1 MSDAARQTERE
12 NIIKQLN
19 LSAQSALETLINSA
33 EAERT
38 QRVSDTFFYE
48 VIKKIK
54 KNRYDMRKEFDKTLA
69 NLKVHNA
76 TSNTATKDVTGY
88 VDKKSI
94 VSRAKGTWNEI
105 YQKFNVSITYNDFF
119 LRPEAF
125 SETSP
130 VSIKII
136 ENKIKEYQE
145 GNDTQDKFITY
156 FKNEVINEHVKIF
169 NEKYN
174 RTIDEI
180 NNKEYKGKKYI
191 DQFIFDIVFMNL
203 RTIYSIIRNKRYDKS
218 RKAFIELLKKIDET
232 VGAAINRGIKSYFKE
247 ALNDENMTIFN
258 KTVELV
264 ENDNEQ
270 YKVLDIFRL
279 SHLKQNEFAKVI
291 ETENFNTNEGEEKNH
306 FTPESNIVFIIE
318 EYFNKSG
325 KTLSS
330 MVNNQKKKLLMDKIN
345 KYIQN
350 DKKKGDGTIE
360 ITYNETDS
368 DPNKHG
374 YYVTTDPSLSP
385 TPIVKWYNDAADANT
400 NLDFGTNKQKII
412 NFQTMGEKQDNQDG
426 SLASV
431 FGSSLATLIKDEDVS
446 EEAREMANEKKEAIV
461 GDLITETFPSVL
473 GIEKILEGD
482 INRSIDSGEDNP
494 ILDAHTKAFID
505 KLVID
510 GDGFSTKERKKIG
523 NIINS
528 DKVMSGGAITGEKR
542 KKNRAVLQKLIS
554 YLDSDKFEKRL
565 HKEYEKSKIENDGK
579 TSKIDKKKI
588 RKLKDLYVKHLKKNV
603 SDNYVDYE
611 IDSAIDMLF
620 PNVYAQ
626 KLGTDPMPKIVET
639 NNELQTF
646 IYGRPKL
653 NDEVNPDPTKSNQK
667 PADQEKEPMGLDMMV
682 MRKTKDAQ
690 DDSMLSEMLG
700 VENLLFILN
709 QTGANTN
716 YIKDYYY
723 GKENDKH
730 REKPNYQYKEVK
742 KIQTK
747 RVNDLLQPKK
757 DDILSKKKYSEVG
770 KGNAKEK
777 YEKALSVAENSS
789 SKLKEGIGRIA
800 AVYEECKFN
809 NGDYNDYRKLGS
821 FIMLGL
827 KETSS
832 SSSSKSYSETVT
844 DKLYAKM
851 RIIRND
857 YTNTPPAKEDC
868 IDKLIDS
875 LKAGKVKEKKL
886 DAKGYTESR
895 MELLKKIQTE
905 SQIITATLEM
915 VQSQLKLDEITMSA
929 DTKTYSSDTSA
940 VFQKNMQ
947 KYIAA
952 FIKTDD
958 LITKA
963 IGDLENAIKATEKY
977 LEVKDPVLPTTT

>member
-1 MSDAARQTERE
+1 MATEYDNMKKE
-12 NIIKQLN
+12 QKIDVNKQIKE
-19 LSAQSALETLINSA
+19 SAQSALETLINRT
-33 EAERT
+33 EAEKP

-48 VIKKIK
+48 VIEEIK
-54 KNRYDMRKEFDKTLA
+54 KNRYYMRKEFDKTLK
-69 NLKVHNA
+69 NR
-76 TSNTATKDVTGY
+76 SVTGTG
-88 VDKKSI
+88 DKRSI

-105 YQKFNVSITYNDFF
+105 YQKFNASTYNDFF

-145 GNDTQDKFITY
+145 GDDAQDKFITY
-156 FKNEVINEHVKIF
+156 FKNKVINEHIENFKG
-169 NEKYN
+169 KYN
-174 RTIDEI
+174 STNRGAIKIDEI
-180 NNKEYKGKKYI
+180 GNGKIYNGKKYI

-218 RKAFIELLKKIDET
+218 RKAFIELLIDET

-360 ITYNETDS
+360 ITYENGS
-368 DPNKHG
+368 DPN
-374 YYVTTDPSLSP
+374 T
-385 TPIVKWYNDAADANT
+385 NT
-400 NLDFGTNKQKII
+400 SLDFDKNQQNII
-412 NFQTMGEKQDNQDG
+412 IKFQTMGEKQDNEHG

-446 EEAREMANEKKEAIV
+446 KEAREMANNKKEAIV

-473 GIEKILEGD
+473 NIKDSSHKGD
-482 INRSIDSGEDNP
+482 INRSIDSGEVHP

-505 KLVID
+505 KLVVD
-510 GDGFSTKERKKIG
+510 GDGFSTDERKNIG
-523 NIINS
+523 NILAS
-528 DKVMSGGAITGEKR
+528 DNVMSGGAITGEKR

-565 HKEYEKSKIENDGK
+565 HKEYEKSKIENGGK
-579 TSKIDKKKI
+579 SKIDKKKI

-730 REKPNYQYKEVK
+730 REKPNYQYKEVQ
-742 KIQTK
+742 KIQKK

-777 YEKALSVAENSS
+777 YEKALSVAENSAE
-789 SKLKEGIGRIA
+789 KLKTHLTSIVK
-800 AVYEECKFN
+800 VYEDCSFN
-809 NGDYNDYRKLGS
+809 DTDYNNYRELDS
-821 FIMLGL
+821 FKMLGL
-827 KETSS
+827 IKDNDP
-832 SSSSKSYSETVT
+832 SKDIKTTENENDVFVY
-844 DKLYAKM
+844 
-851 RIIRND
+851 IQNIRKNASAPGTTLPSTPTIND
-857 YTNTPPAKEDC
+857 TTFNE
-868 IDKLIDS
+868 LI
-875 LKAGKVKEKKL
+875 LE
-886 DAKGYTESR
+886 
-895 MELLKKIQTE
+895 LKKPNEKLANTSNKSTFDQHV
-905 SQIITATLEM
+905 ITLKNKTKQVTAMIEK
-915 VQSQLKLDEITMSA
+915 VQAQLKIDEIIMS
-929 DTKTYSSDTSA
+929 DTGKYSSATSA

-952 FIKTDD
+952 FIKADD

-963 IGDLENAIKATEKY
+963 MGDLENAIKATEKY
-977 LEVKDPVLPTTT
+977 LEVKDPVTAT